1 MQSSM
6 DLVLAEINLAI
17 SNTVLEG
24 YIEFL
29 DLINKDDTKV
39 ICIGAGRVGL
49 AMRGFAMR
57 LGHLGIEAYFLG
69 DTTVPHTGQGDLM
82 LVGSGSGSTISILKM
97 VEVAYEKGLRIGLIT
112 ATANS
117 PMGEIATSKVVLK
130 TPFKNSMNDP
140 QTSVQPM
147 TTLFEQ
153 TLSVFLDATVL
164 DLMVKFNETSE
175 TMLMRHNV
183 IE

>member
-1 MQSSM
+1 MQNSM
-6 DLVLAEINLAI
+6 DQVLAEISLAV

-24 YIEFL
+24 YEEFL
-29 DLINKDDTKV
+29 DLIKKDDTKV

-69 DTTVPHTGQGDLM
+69 DTTVPRTGPGDLM
-82 LVGSGSGSTISILKM
+82 LVGSGSGSTRSILKM
-97 VEVAYEKGLRIGLIT
+97 VEVAHEKGLRIGLVT
-112 ATANS
+112 ATENS
-117 PMGEIATSKVVLK
+117 PMAEIATSKVVLK
-130 TPFKNSMNDP
+130 TPLKNYVNEPPISL
-140 QTSVQPM
+140 QPM

-153 TLSVFLDATVL
+153 TLGLFLDATVL
-164 DLMVKFNETSE
+164 DLMVKFNETLE
-175 TMLMRHNV
+175 TMLNRHNV

>member
-1 MQSSM
+1 MQNSM
-6 DLVLAEINLAI
+6 DLILAEIRLAI
-17 SNTVLEG
+17 SNSVVGG
-24 YIEFL
+24 YEEFL
-29 DLINKDDTKV
+29 DLLKKDGTKV

-49 AMRGFAMR
+49 VMRGFAMR

-69 DTTVPHTGQGDLM
+69 DTTVPRTGPGDLM
-82 LVGSGSGSTISILKM
+82 LVGSGSGSTASILKM
-97 VEVAYEKGLRIGLIT
+97 VEVAHGKGLRIGLVT
-112 ATANS
+112 ATENS

-130 TPFKNSMNDP
+130 TPIKNSVNDP
-140 QTSVQPM
+140 QTSAQPM

-153 TLSVFLDATVL
+153 TLGIFLDATVL

-175 TMLMRHNV
+175 TMFKRHNV